1 MATNAIKRYLATHQ
15 SRVEKALGDA
25 MAATLSEQPDDPL
38 SFIANHLTSA
48 PKSSS
53 AADLIA
59 GWAEGLPATR
69 DLTDAGETARV
80 LEIATEMIKSGLPIE
95 DFKAACYGDAEG
107 KGAGP
112 TVLVSAVGSAESKLK
127 MKTVGGFHLTC
138 IFAMYGE
145 QNRIQTKAGHKNGQD
160 FIRMKV
166 KQLDWLFEG
175 EDASK
180 SWEILAVDDGC
191 PHDSKTLA
199 RKIISDEGYKN
210 VSVLDLED
218 AVRDGVAFFAERGL
232 KAGCKESRKGGAIL
246 YGLHTAA
253 SRAAA
258 AGNAAVPALAM
269 YTDSDLSTDMSLCGL
284 LAAGVLAKDA
294 RMSMG
299 ARYGAPGTF
308 LVKPPD
314 FGPSGH
320 PLSHF
325 EQPNMMKIVFR
336 HCAPPRNSSAR
347 NSAQFSEPHPSPPQ
361 TSACGCCRCSR
372 ACTTRSARSSASAAP
387 TSSPSS
393 PRCARSA
400 PTSTWSCCSARSPSS
415 RRSERGPTR
424 FSATCRRR
432 SSPRTSP
439 SRTSWRAPTTRTS
452 RTSRDSSTA
461 DRLTRTA
468 PQLTIAH
475 LPLLLPLRLYRY
487 KTYAGMNQALVEMHK
502 RYVAGDSADAA
513 AAAPLVEFCSGLQW
527 EGYKRMVLAL
537 EARLGPTLFD
547 KDFTLDELKAAAAAE

>member
-336 HCAPPRNSSAR
+336 HCAPPRTSSAR

-452 RTSRDSSTA
+452 RASRDSNTA
-461 DRLTRTA
+461 ERLTRTA
-468 PQLTIAH
+468 SSSP
-475 LPLLLPLRLYRY
+475 
-487 KTYAGMNQALVEMHK
+487 
-502 RYVAGDSADAA
+502 
-513 AAAPLVEFCSGLQW
+513 
-527 EGYKRMVLAL
+527 
-537 EARLGPTLFD
+537 
-547 KDFTLDELKAAAAAE
+547 

>member
-336 HCAPPRNSSAR
+336 HCAPPRDSSAR

-424 FSATCRRR
+424 FSALPVWRDVFVRCR
-432 SSPRTSP
+432 
-439 SRTSWRAPTTRTS
+439 
-452 RTSRDSSTA
+452 
-461 DRLTRTA
+461 
-468 PQLTIAH
+468 
-475 LPLLLPLRLYRY
+475 
-487 KTYAGMNQALVEMHK
+487 
-502 RYVAGDSADAA
+502 AA
-513 AAAPLVEFCSGLQW
+513 A
-527 EGYKRMVLAL
+527 R
-537 EARLGPTLFD
+537 
-547 KDFTLDELKAAAAAE
+547 

>member
-336 HCAPPRNSSAR
+336 HCAPPGAIRRDSLTAHPPPPHR
-347 NSAQFSEPHPSPPQ
+347 RPRAAAADAPGRVRHAVRVQVLPLRRPPPHPRRG
-361 TSACGCCRCSR
+361 ALARRRLRHGAAALR
-372 ACTTRSARSSASAAP
+372 AHQVLGGAKGARRGSLRRVADALHRGLRRVELHGERRRRGQAVRHGTRTRQSASHAQP
-387 TSSPSS
+387 
-393 PRCARSA
+393 
-400 PTSTWSCCSARSPSS
+400 
-415 RRSERGPTR
+415 
-424 FSATCRRR
+424 R
-432 SSPRTSP
+432 SSP
-439 SRTSWRAPTTRTS
+439 
-452 RTSRDSSTA
+452 
-461 DRLTRTA
+461 
-468 PQLTIAH
+468 
-475 LPLLLPLRLYRY
+475 
-487 KTYAGMNQALVEMHK
+487 
-502 RYVAGDSADAA
+502 
-513 AAAPLVEFCSGLQW
+513 
-527 EGYKRMVLAL
+527 
-537 EARLGPTLFD
+537 
-547 KDFTLDELKAAAAAE
+547 

>member
-336 HCAPPRNSSAR
+336 HYVRVRLLPMLKGVYDTQCA
-347 NSAQFSEPHPSPPQ
+347 FK
-361 TSACGCCRCSR
+361 CF
-372 ACTTRSARSSASAAP
+372 
-387 TSSPSS
+387 
-393 PRCARSA
+393 RCADLLPILAEVRSLGA
-400 PTSTWSCCSARSPSS
+400 DFDMELLLCALTK
-415 RRSERGPTR
+415 
-424 FSATCRRR
+424 FSAERKG
-432 SSPRTSP
+432 
-439 SRTSWRAPTTRTS
+439 
-452 RTSRDSSTA
+452 A
-461 DRLTRTA
+461 D
-468 PQLTIAH
+468 
-475 LPLLLPLRLYRY
+475 
-487 KTYAGMNQALVEMHK
+487 E
-502 RYVAGDSADAA
+502 
-513 AAAPLVEFCSGLQW
+513 
-527 EGYKRMVLAL
+527 VLCDVS
-537 EARLGPTLFD
+537 PTLFTEDFAESNFMASADDED
-547 KDFTLDELKAAAAAE
+547 KPCVT